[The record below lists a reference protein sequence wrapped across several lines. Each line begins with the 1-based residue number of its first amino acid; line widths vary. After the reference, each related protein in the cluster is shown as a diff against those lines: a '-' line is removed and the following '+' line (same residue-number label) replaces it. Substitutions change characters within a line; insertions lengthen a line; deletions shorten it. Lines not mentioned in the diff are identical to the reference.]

1 MRESNTESLGVNFDA
16 AADGSRFV
24 PKPVEAEIVFKGG
37 CRCGGVQYESKAAP
51 SNLTLCHCR
60 ACQQLS
66 GSAYLP
72 FVDVSM
78 AAVTF
83 TKESTRTT
91 LRLSPHAERT
101 FCSGCGTPISMTY
114 PSDPDHLGLTVG
126 TIDLESL
133 AAEVPPLKVSKHIFL
148 KEKAPWVVLPDDGTE
163 RWGTSEFAHLL
174 V

>member
-1 MRESNTESLGVNFDA
+1 
-16 AADGSRFV
+16 
-24 PKPVEAEIVFKGG
+24 
-37 CRCGGVQYESKAAP
+37 
-51 SNLTLCHCR
+51 
-60 ACQQLS
+60 
-66 GSAYLP
+66 
-72 FVDVSM
+72 
-78 AAVTF
+78 
-83 TKESTRTT
+83 
-91 LRLSPHAERT
+91 
-101 FCSGCGTPISMTY
+101 MTY